1 MIKSSELKGYL
12 TGLILGDGTIGKG
25 VTKRNFQIKSINY
38 QFIEE
43 IKKNLESCTPFDIS
57 IRFIPAHFA
66 CGCNHKDAWELTIK
80 SHPYFNKKYHYFYDD
95 YRKRRISTEV
105 LNWLTPW
112 GIANWY
118 MSDGY
123 ICLVGKTKGFIRSR
137 RIDFCTDRYKKEDVE
152 KIQHMFQNKFGIITS
167 IIKRNDTYRIRVI
180 KESYCDFIELIEPY
194 IIPDFMYKLYL
205 GYENKP
211 YWMTEKTWSI
221 QEKIKKRDYPTDKE
235 G

>member
-1 MIKSSELKGYL
+1 MNSSELKGYL

-25 VTKRNFQIKSINY
+25 ITKRSFSIKSISK

-43 IKKNLESCTPFDIS
+43 IKKNLESCSPFEIT
-57 IRFIPAHFA
+57 IKFIPAHYS
-66 CGCNHKDAWELTIK
+66 CRCHHKDAWELNVK
-80 SHPYFNKKYHYFYDD
+80 AHPYFNKKYHHFYND
-95 YRKRRISTEV
+95 YRKRRISNEV

-123 ICLVGKTKGFIRSR
+123 VCLVGKTKGFIRSR
-137 RIDFCTDRYKKEDVE
+137 RIDFCTDRYTKEDVQ
-152 KIQHMFQNKFGIITS
+152 KTKDMFWNKFKIKTS
-167 IIKRNDTYRIRVI
+167 VIKRNNTYRIRVN

-194 IIPDFMYKLYL
+194 IISDFMYKLYL
-205 GYENKP
+205 GYESRP
-211 YWMTEKTWSI
+211 YWMTNKTWLL
-221 QEKIKKRDYPTDKE
+221 QEKLKSAIALTDNAE